1 MLLSDKRINVI
12 IIVIVVLSIFISYEL
27 MKHSPRKNEINNI
40 EVKHV
45 DKIKALNGEIDKN
58 FKNNNGYF
66 TVSLEN
72 FDLNDVTIS
81 LNINVRKNNNGTY
94 KIDNVMLNNNYVYL
108 NLNQEIIDF
117 NIDVIKEN
125 KKNIFIYITTNKG
138 SQDGE
143 GDVVIINNNGNILYQ
158 NNNAFIENLDNYKYL
173 VKEKYV
179 DVLINLSCN
188 NNKLDDIAFKN
199 ITYKS
204 INGQL
209 VNINYVELKVSDV
222 CYND

>member
-1 MLLSDKRINVI
+1 MSEKKINLIII
-12 IIVIVVLSIFISYEL
+12 IIVILSIFISFEL
-27 MKHSPRKNEINNI
+27 MRHSPKKNEVIKTEI
-40 EVKHV
+40 KQI
-45 DKIKALNGEIDKN
+45 DKIKVLNNDIDKN

-72 FDLNDVTIS
+72 FNLNDVTVN

-94 KIDNVMLNNNYVYL
+94 KIDNVTINNNFVHL

-117 NIDVIKEN
+117 NVNVIKEN
-125 KKNIFIYITTNKG
+125 KKNVFIYISTNKG

-143 GDVVIINNNGNILYQ
+143 GDVVFLNNNGNILYQ
-158 NNNAFIENLDNYKYL
+158 NNSAFIENLNNDKYL

-179 DVLINLSCN
+179 PTLINLSCQ

-209 VNINYVELKVSDV
+209 VNINYEELKISDV
-222 CYND
+222 CYNE